1 MGHRSKLT
9 GFILIALACAA
20 LGQGGPQL
28 VPPATTGVPR
38 ARQPGQQSNCRSC
51 STVVWTEKV
60 WSSAPHNGFTDLVRY
75 KDRWFCA
82 IREGS
87 AHRSADG
94 SIRILTSTDG
104 EIWKPAARIS
114 SSAGDLRYPKLS
126 AASDGRLFLVA
137 IEERQGIVWERHQSA
152 IWTSPDG
159 RNWGAP
165 VAVCEPNMQLGRLTW
180 HNRMAFAAAYSNVR
194 DEFLRIY
201 GAPAIDKFAA
211 LTPKQLEGQA
221 PAEASIVF
229 PQGDDALCLAQRDA
243 KGATAAL
250 GRAKPPYRGWLWTD
264 LNVRLET
271 PNMIVLPDDRIVVA
285 GRTASGGASRLALFW
300 LDQEDN
306 RLREFLTLPSNGD
319 AGYPGLAWHDGL
331 LWVSYHSSQ
340 EGTAGIYIAKVRL
353 GDK

>member
-1 MGHRSKLT
+1 
-9 GFILIALACAA
+9 LIALACAA
-20 LGQGGPQL
+20 LGQGVRQPL
-28 VPPATTGVPR
+28 PPATVGVSRPR
-38 ARQPGQQSNCRSC
+38 QLGQQSKCRGC
-51 STVVWTEKV
+51 TEVVWMEKV

-82 IREGS
+82 VREGS

-94 SIRILTSTDG
+94 TIRILTSADG
-104 EIWKPAARIS
+104 EVWKPAARIS

-126 AASDGRLFLVA
+126 ASSDGRLILVA

-152 IWTSPDG
+152 VWASPDG

-165 VAVCEPNMQLGRLTW
+165 LAVCEPNMQLGRLAW

-201 GAPAIDKFAA
+201 AAPTIDKFAA
-211 LTPKQLEGQA
+211 LTPKLLEGQA
-221 PAEASIVF
+221 PGEASIVF
-229 PQGDDALCLAQRDA
+229 LPGESALCLAQRDA

-250 GRAKPPYRGWLWTD
+250 GRAKPPYRGWMWAD

-271 PNMIVLPDDRIVVA
+271 PNMVVLPDERIIVA
-285 GRTASGGASRLALFW
+285 GRVSTGGAPRIALFW
-300 LDQEDN
+300 LDRDN
-306 RLREFLTLPSNGD
+306 NHLREFLTISSSGD

-331 LWVSYHSSQ
+331 LWVSYHSSND
-340 EGTAGIYIAKVRL
+340 GTAGIYVAKVQL